1 MRSRF
6 FSIIVIAAAVVLGIG
21 VTGVTAQPS
30 ATQVKKDVSGPKTI
44 SVTVDGRGTRVWS
57 KGYSKWVWDIPF
69 SAKVK
74 SEEPGVNILVEA
86 TASYDIVGGR
96 YVYWRSFVGSNIY
109 EGIPNPTDS
118 EVASLLNQFGPQKV
132 IMADFYNAVGG
143 IESIKLA
150 AKPRFEWHTLNS
162 VSFTV
167 VVTFKEKVDSTTTRR
182 VAKPYRARLYRDGKS
197 LPWRNILGTGELND
211 DEVIVVLN

>member
-1 MRSRF
+1 MKKLSAIF
-6 FSIIVIAAAVVLGIG
+6 ISAAFVVIGFAATSAN
-21 VTGVTAQPS
+21 AQPS
-30 ATQVKKDVSGPKTI
+30 AAQVKKDVTGAKTI
-44 SVTVDGRGTRVWS
+44 SVTVGGRGTRVWS
-57 KGYSKWVWDIPF
+57 KGYSKWVWDVPY

-109 EGIPNPTDS
+109 EGIPNPTDA
-118 EVASLLNQFGPQKV
+118 EVAKLLEQFGPQKV
-132 IMADFYNAVGG
+132 MMGDFYNAVGS
-143 IESIKLA
+143 IESVKLA

-167 VVTFKEKVDSTTTRR
+167 VVTFTEKVDNTTSRR
-182 VAKPYRARLYRDGKS
+182 VAKPYRARLYRDGKTM
-197 LPWRNILGTGELND
+197 PWRNILGTGELND
-211 DEVIVVLN
+211 DEVLVVL

>member
-1 MRSRF
+1 MSSRF
-6 FSIIVIAAAVVLGIG
+6 FSNIVIAIAVVLGIG
-21 VTGVTAQPS
+21 VTSLIAQPG
-30 ATQVKKDVSGPKTI
+30 AAQVKKDVSGAKTV
-44 SVTVDGRGTRVWS
+44 SVTVHGNGTRVWS
-57 KGYSKWVWDIPF
+57 KGYSKWVWDVPY

-109 EGIPNPTDS
+109 EGIPNPTDA

-132 IMADFYNAVGG
+132 MMGDFYNAVGSV
-143 IESIKLA
+143 ESVKLA
-150 AKPRFEWHTLNS
+150 SKPRFEWHTLNS

-167 VVTFKEKVDSTTTRR
+167 IATYKEKVDSTTTRR
-182 VAKPYRARLYRDGKS
+182 IAKPFRARLYRDGKS
-197 LPWRNILGTGELND
+197 MPWRNILGTGELSD

>member
-1 MRSRF
+1 MKQRLF
-6 FSIIVIAAAVVLGIG
+6 LHIPILTAVVIGIAVIG
-21 VTGVTAQPS
+21 AIAQPS
-30 ATQVKKDVSGPKTI
+30 ATQVKKDVSGPKTV
-44 SVTVDGRGTRVWS
+44 SVTVGGKGTRVWS
-57 KGYSKWVWDIPF
+57 KGYSKWVWDVPY

-109 EGIPNPTDS
+109 EGIPNPTEA
-118 EVASLLNQFGPQKV
+118 EVAALLGKFGPQKV
-132 IMADFYNAVGG
+132 MMGDFYNAVGG
-143 IESIKLA
+143 VESIKLA

-167 VVTFKEKVDSTTTRR
+167 IATYKEKVDSSTTRR
-182 VAKPYRARLYRDGKS
+182 ISKPFRARLYRDSKTA
-197 LPWRNILGTGELND
+197 PWKNILGTGELND
-211 DEVIVVLN
+211 DEVLIVL

>member
-1 MRSRF
+1 MKRTL
-6 FSIIVIAAAVVLGIG
+6 VIKICFVVATMFVGGTTAV
-21 VTGVTAQPS
+21 AQPS
-30 ATQVKKDVSGPKTI
+30 AAQVKKDVSGAKTI
-44 SVTVDGRGTRVWS
+44 SVTVGGRGTRVWS
-57 KGYSKWVWDIPF
+57 KGYSKWVWDVPY

-109 EGIPNPTDS
+109 EGIPNPTDA
-118 EVASLLNQFGPQKV
+118 EVAKLLEQFGPQKV
-132 IMADFYNAVGG
+132 MMGDFYNDVGG
-143 IESIKLA
+143 PESVKLA

-167 VVTFKEKVDSTTTRR
+167 VVTFTEKVDNSTTRR
-182 VAKPYRARLYRDGKS
+182 VAKPYRARLYRDGKTM
-197 LPWRNILGTGELND
+197 PWRNILGTGELND
-211 DEVIVVLN
+211 DEVLVVL

>member
-1 MRSRF
+1 MYYK
-6 FSIIVIAAAVVLGIG
+6 VITKLVMLAAMSLGIG
-21 VTGVTAQPS
+21 VAAVIAQPS
-30 ATQVKKDVSGPKTI
+30 AAQVKKDVTGAKTI
-44 SVTVDGRGTRVWS
+44 SVTIGGRGTRVWS
-57 KGYSKWVWDIPF
+57 KGYSKWVWDVPY

-109 EGIPNPTDS
+109 EGIPNPTDA
-118 EVASLLNQFGPQKV
+118 EVAKLLEQFGPQKV
-132 IMADFYNAVGG
+132 MMGDFYNAVGG
-143 IESIKLA
+143 IESVKLA

-167 VVTFKEKVDSTTTRR
+167 VVTFTEKVDNTTTRR
-182 VAKPYRARLYRDGKS
+182 VAKPYRARLYRDGKTM
-197 LPWRNILGTGELND
+197 PWRNILGTGELND
-211 DEVIVVLN
+211 DEVLVVL